1 LTLIYHIMKSHAARG
16 LLLLAALSVAA
27 CVSLEEMAPPVSA
40 LRSTSSSSSAQLA
53 HGRDIYIT
61 KCAKCHS
68 VEPVLKY
75 PLSQWEHEILPEMS
89 EETNLSPQEV
99 AAVSAYVRAVFE
111 K

>member
-1 LTLIYHIMKSHAARG
+1 MQTHAARW
-16 LLLLAALSVAA
+16 LLLLVALSGAA
-27 CVSLEEMAPPVSA
+27 CVSLEEMAPPVAS
-40 LRSTSSSSSAQLA
+40 LPRHSSSASTVQLA

-75 PLSQWEHEILPEMS
+75 PVSQWEHEILPEMS
-89 EETNLSPQEV
+89 EETNLSSQEV
-99 AAVSAYVRAVFE
+99 AALSAYVRAVFG

>member
-1 LTLIYHIMKSHAARG
+1 
-16 LLLLAALSVAA
+16 
-27 CVSLEEMAPPVSA
+27 
-40 LRSTSSSSSAQLA
+40 
-53 HGRDIYIT
+53 
-61 KCAKCHS
+61 

-99 AAVSAYVRAVFE
+99 AAVTAYVRAVFG

>member
-1 LTLIYHIMKSHAARG
+1 MKTHAARW
-16 LLLLAALSVAA
+16 LLLLAALSGAA
-27 CVSLEEMAPPVSA
+27 CVSLDEMAPPVAS
-40 LRSTSSSSSAQLA
+40 LPSRSGGASNPQLV

-99 AAVSAYVRAVFE
+99 AAVTAYVRAVFG